1 MLSKT
6 DTNIERII
14 AKIDNDFNPD
24 NSDWIPRV
32 GAWTYDVLN
41 MLDCVKTETKKVR
54 IPINDRFGIA
64 NCDLGCE
71 DIKLFDK
78 DGCEI
83 ELLDNSNACN
93 PNQSFPST
101 GKGQCAEI
109 EYDVTPSTMVHT
121 NDGLTHPVSQAQFVN
136 TKYPPRY
143 NVVEVENGETCNCNK
158 RGYYRIG
165 KNKIELTFDAT
176 EVYAEV
182 DSVKTVE
189 VNGCSMPVIPN
200 NGTLIECIGYYCMY
214 KMLCR
219 GYKHPVMNLQASQ
232 YGTNPFYLY
241 MQLKDKAKREVIAG
255 NVDEDV
261 DYESLW
267 NSSFYLNT
275 FGNGYKAKKSYTKSS
290 NCGCSK

>member
-1 MLSKT
+1 M
-6 DTNIERII
+6 
-14 AKIDNDFNPD
+14 
-24 NSDWIPRV
+24 
-32 GAWTYDVLN
+32 
-41 MLDCVKTETKKVR
+41 
-54 IPINDRFGIA
+54 
-64 NCDLGCE
+64 
-71 DIKLFDK
+71 FDK

-83 ELLDNSNACN
+83 ELLNNSDACN
-93 PNQSFPST
+93 PNQSSPST

-121 NDGLTHPVSQAQFVN
+121 NDGLTHPVSKAQFAN

-275 FGNGYKAKKSYTKSS
+275 FGNGYKAKKSYAKSS